1 MTPRSGLLA
10 AVLAA
15 ALIGPAHAQGTT
27 TQAGKAQA
35 AAPPPAAPPAAAAQH
50 APAPTPAPTLAQV
63 NQTFDEVFARIA
75 NNYVDPTKPA
85 NVLGDALNG
94 MLTKLDPH
102 SYYLTPPQWKDQQAQ
117 NTGVFGGLGMQIEL
131 EKGVISVVSPID
143 GTPAARAGLKPAD
156 VIQSADGRDFKGESL
171 QQVLERLRGAPGS
184 TIRLAIA
191 RPGEAKPFDVTLTRE
206 IIHVQVVKSRPIGD
220 VGYIRMTSFSA
231 QSDPNLR
238 AALTAFR
245 AQLGDKLAA
254 VILDLRN
261 NPGGLFGGAIA
272 VANDFLSQGEI
283 VALRGRQPQD
293 NHVWTAS
300 PQGDVA
306 GRLPLVVMIN
316 DGTASAAEIV
326 SGALQDQ
333 HRAVLLGTRSF
344 GKGSVQLLFPLG
356 NGGAIRL
363 TTARY
368 YTPSGR
374 SIQAEGI
381 VPDVRVEESRTP
393 LPSKGPTHEAELSGA
408 LKNPGS
414 IASGLTAPARSDL
427 PPVAAQIPS
436 LPPADWPKYDPTKP
450 ATDFQLAQ
458 ALVLAKAMAAQ
469 PGAGH

>member
-1 MTPRSGLLA
+1 MIPRTGLLTA
-10 AVLAA
+10 ILAT
-15 ALIGPAHAQGTT
+15 ALLGPAHAQSP
-27 TQAGKAQA
+27 AQ
-35 AAPPPAAPPAAAAQH
+35 PAAPHPAGQP
-50 APAPTPAPTLAQV
+50 APASPHAGPPTLAQV
-63 NQTFDEVFARIA
+63 NQTFDEVFGRIA
-75 NNYVDPTKPA
+75 TRYVDPTNPTT
-85 NVLGDALNG
+85 VLGDALNG

-102 SYYLTPPQWKDQQAQ
+102 SYYLTPAQWKDQQAQ
-117 NTGVFGGLGMQIEL
+117 NTGVFGGLGMQITL
-131 EKGVISVVSPID
+131 EKDVVSVVSPMD

-156 VIQSADGRDFKGESL
+156 VIQSADGRDFKGETL

-206 IIHVQVVKSRPIGD
+206 IIRVQVVTSRLIGD
-220 VGYIRMTSFSA
+220 IGYIRMTSFSE

-238 AALTAFR
+238 AALTAFH
-245 AQLGDKLAA
+245 AKLGDKLSAL
-254 VILDLRN
+254 ILDLRN

-272 VANDFLSQGEI
+272 VANDFLHQGDI
-283 VALRGRQPQD
+283 VTLRGRQPQD
-293 NHVWTAS
+293 NRAWTAK

-306 GRLPLVVMIN
+306 GKLPLVVMIN

-326 SGALQDQ
+326 AGALQDQ

-344 GKGSVQLLFPLG
+344 GKGSVQLLFPLD

-393 LPSKGPTHEAELSGA
+393 VHSKGPTHEADLTGA

-414 IASGLTAPARSDL
+414 IASDVTAPARSDL
-427 PPVAAQIPS
+427 PPIATQIPH
-436 LPPADWPKYDPTKP
+436 LPPTDWPKYDPTKP